1 MKKTLSVIYILLII
15 AFLYLPIALMIF
27 LSFNDNSSAITVF
40 RGFTF
45 DNYIKIFKDER
56 LLSVLMNSLLIA
68 ALSATF
74 SSILGTTAA
83 LGIYNLKK
91 RTRKIVLNISNLPI
105 INPEIVTGISL
116 MLIFILLFSMLNIKL
131 GFLTVL
137 LSHICFNTPYV
148 VLNVLPRLRR
158 MNKNLYEAA
167 LDLGCSPTGGFFRV
181 VLPEIFPGILAGF
194 LISFTYSIDDFV
206 ISYFTGGTFQTLSV
220 YINNSL
226 KKGPQPWML
235 AMTGLLFIVIFTV
248 LLITNIKDTVAEK
261 KAKVSL

>member
-1 MKKTLSVIYILLII
+1 
-15 AFLYLPIALMIF
+15 MIF

-40 RGFTF
+40 KGFTL
-45 DNYIKIFKDER
+45 DNYVAIFKNEK
-56 LLSVLMNSLLIA
+56 LLSVLMNSFLIA
-68 ALSATF
+68 TLSAIF
-74 SSILGTTAA
+74 SSLLGTTAA
-83 LGIYNLKK
+83 LGIYNLKS
-91 RTRKIVLNISNLPI
+91 RTKKIVLNVSNLPI

-158 MNKNLYEAA
+158 MNKNLYEAS
-167 LDLGCSPTGGFFRV
+167 LDLGCTPTMGFFKV
-181 VLPEIFPGILAGF
+181 VLPEIFPGIIAGF

-235 AMTGLLFIVIFTV
+235 AMTGLLFLAIFVV
-248 LLITNIKDTVAEK
+248 LLIINVKDIVAEK
-261 KAKVSL
+261 RSKVTL

>member
-1 MKKTLSVIYILLII
+1 MKKTFSVIYLLLVI

-40 RGFTF
+40 KGFTL
-45 DNYIKIFKDER
+45 DNYVAIFKNEK

-68 ALSATF
+68 TLSAIF
-74 SSILGTTAA
+74 SSLLGTTAA
-83 LGIYNLKK
+83 LGIYNLKS
-91 RTRKIVLNISNLPI
+91 RTKKIVLNVSNLPI

-158 MNKNLYEAA
+158 MNKNLYEAS
-167 LDLGCSPTGGFFRV
+167 LDLGCTPTMGFFKV
-181 VLPEIFPGILAGF
+181 VLPEIFPGIIAGF

-235 AMTGLLFIVIFTV
+235 AMTGLLFLAIFVV
-248 LLITNIKDTVAEK
+248 LLIINVKDIVAEK
-261 KAKVSL
+261 RSKVTL